1 VHEKEKSELIM
12 ATTALHICLI
22 KARVP
27 HALRSQITY
36 TSRLGPD
43 QLNNAA
49 GITDTESGGHSD
61 AGQRSASETS
71 LELSFRDTQ
80 NLC

>member
-1 VHEKEKSELIM
+1 M
-12 ATTALHICLI
+12 FNQGARAARTAVSNHLH
-22 KARVP
+22 V
-27 HALRSQITY
+27 
-36 TSRLGPD
+36 RLGPD

-61 AGQRSASETS
+61 AGQRSASETP